1 MTYRPR
7 LWHMIVAIIVVS
19 VLSVLMAGLLRQRQG
34 LNRLQH
40 IIADRQA
47 AGQIGSIADLIATLP
62 ATDADLQAAWLS
74 WSEGYSKS
82 WVDPKYDEKAYQAWV
97 TGTGPFPQGIADT
110 LAARESKVQP
120 ARVMLQRE
128 ELLLSGA
135 GWLRTHVT
143 NPKYTLM
150 EAAALPLPNLLVQRD
165 LAQWLRHAAVLADDP
180 CPYLRDLDAVIHASR
195 HPVTLIDALILVA
208 LLHIRDQ
215 AYVETAMRGTLPADM
230 ARAWI
235 RDVVPILRL
244 TGQAMLDEGILF
256 SIGTAN
262 SIKPGNEWSFGRD
275 VFGESSVRIT
285 WDVWWN
291 GTTDSAKM
299 LAYHAD
305 VHDRIM
311 GITHTPLPD
320 IAVVLASC
328 GRIPRVLLPN
338 SNETVVTALTSDAD
352 QRAIRLAV
360 LLLQAHATTDLP
372 ADVAALRTQNE
383 YLDLMEP
390 AGDAFHLT
398 YERLAP
404 RRLRIC
410 ISPTSPEPNIAIPG
424 RLADLSKI
432 WGTPAARAPLICVR
446 NATIELEVPGKTAGT
461 TP

>member
-1 MTYRPR
+1 
-7 LWHMIVAIIVVS
+7 
-19 VLSVLMAGLLRQRQG
+19 
-34 LNRLQH
+34 
-40 IIADRQA
+40 
-47 AGQIGSIADLIATLP
+47 
-62 ATDADLQAAWLS
+62 
-74 WSEGYSKS
+74 
-82 WVDPKYDEKAYQAWV
+82 
-97 TGTGPFPQGIADT
+97 
-110 LAARESKVQP
+110 
-120 ARVMLQRE
+120 
-128 ELLLSGA
+128 
-135 GWLRTHVT
+135 
-143 NPKYTLM
+143 
-150 EAAALPLPNLLVQRD
+150 VQRD
-165 LAQWLRHAAVLADDP
+165 LAEWLRHAAVLADDP
-180 CPYLRDLDAVIHASR
+180 RPYLRDLDEVIHASR
-195 HPVTLIDALILVA
+195 HPVTLIDAMVLVG

-244 TGQAMLDEGILF
+244 TGQAMLNEGILY
-256 SIGTAN
+256 SVGTAN
-262 SIKPGNEWSFGRD
+262 SIMSENGWSFGSD
-275 VFGESSVRIT
+275 IFGRSSVMIT

-291 GTTDSAKM
+291 GTADSAKM

-360 LLLQAHATTDLP
+360 LLLQAHPTTDLP

-404 RRLRIC
+404 HRMRIC

-424 RLADLSKI
+424 RLADLSKK
-432 WGTPAARAPLICVR
+432 WGTPAAKAPLIGDR
-446 NATIELEVPGKTAGT
+446 NAFIEIGSSHENSGHDALK
-461 TP
+461 